1 MIGLFLWIFT
11 FLDVSASELVVCR
24 CYTFFF
30 FLFELVCVW
39 LSLTCP
45 LFFSFFLLRPSYSRS
60 VDVRNLPIAEED
72 EKDKDHPHVVPQIN
86 SESESTQR
94 GMHSADIIF
103 FFFFTLLH
111 FIQIS
116 FPRCT
121 AIQFSALP
129 CLWFYCQRRTTLSG
143 PAPDRLSPRIKM

>member
-103 FFFFTLLH
+103 FFYPPSFHSNFISKMYSYSIFSFAMPLVLLPTTNH
-111 FIQIS
+111 FVW
-116 FPRCT
+116 T
-121 AIQFSALP
+121 SA
-129 CLWFYCQRRTTLSG
+129 
-143 PAPDRLSPRIKM
+143 